1 MSEHDQI
8 EVITGNEVHSSIT
21 QPSKQAIDG
30 LNTLTDRLN
39 DPSISDLMPGG
50 LTGDQLVSDS
60 LRCRLQELG
69 GAIMDMIEDGFGIT
83 DILNGFEMPSLSE
96 LGEKLQ
102 QLNPMNLLEKL
113 GDISIEGITT
123 KVGELIEG
131 AMDMIGNIVSRTFE
145 QVERVIRGI
154 GDMFDEFGE
163 SIKNVGEYVSDV
175 VTGIIGGV
183 GEVLQD
189 ITKPIEDIIDTLLK
203 PCDKKTQSAGAA
215 EQQKLL
221 ENQQLFDTD
230 MEIMIGNQVGVNN
243 TAQTTGKFSQIIK
256 DTTHKVLN
264 NANQSELSFDA
275 DEKDTAGT
283 TDATKASKTENEE
296 RREAEARTVDG
307 AGDAMK
313 KDFTSLAVRE
323 KTSEDVEQTKIV
335 YAKETTQGELNGGV
349 FSEDECEEILKRFS
363 DRVGKVMMHLTKSL
377 KDLKTSEGFTTT
389 RIPDDLHKYSHVV
402 KEAVVVYYTNS
413 HISIAFMSDPATTA
427 DKFNNEMN
435 EQEKIDKWENIV
447 SDINTL
453 PPKNIDSLAKIVEL
467 TADQEVIRQVREC
480 DSLQAADDKDYESQ
494 WISDLIQF
502 EEINKYVQSGEKD
515 QIINPGIE
523 TSNVERITTGTPVYS
538 LIEGGSGNVV
548 EFNRSTT
555 MVNTINE

>member
-69 GAIMDMIEDGFGIT
+69 GAIMDMIEDGFGIA

-131 AMDMIGNIVSRTFE
+131 AVDMIGNIVSRTFE

-154 GDMFDEFGE
+154 GGMFDEFGE

-189 ITKPIEDIIDTLLK
+189 ITKPIEDIIDTLLT
-203 PCDKKTQSAGAA
+203 PCDNKTQSAGAA

-256 DTTHKVLN
+256 DTVVN
-264 NANQSELSFDA
+264 NVNQSKLSFDA
-275 DEKDTAGT
+275 DEKHIAGT
-283 TDATKASKTENEE
+283 TDATKANKAENEE
-296 RREAEARTVDG
+296 RHEAEARTVDESVG
-307 AGDAMK
+307 VMK
-313 KDFTSLAVRE
+313 KELTSKALRE

-377 KDLKTSEGFTTT
+377 KDLKTLEGFTTT
-389 RIPDDLHKYSHVV
+389 RIPDDLHKYSHVI
-402 KEAVVVYYTNS
+402 KDAVVVYYENDRMD
-413 HISIAFMSDPATTA
+413 IAMMSDPRMTA
-427 DKFNNEMN
+427 YHFNEKMDKK
-435 EQEKIDKWENIV
+435 EQIDSWENIV

-494 WISDLIQF
+494 WISDLFQF
-502 EEINKYVQSGEKD
+502 EEINKYVQSGKQED
-515 QIINPGIE
+515 IINPGVDN
-523 TSNVERITTGTPVYS
+523 NVVKRIVAGGAVYN
-538 LIEGGSGNVV
+538 LIKGGSGNVV
-548 EFNRSTT
+548 EFNKSADIINA
-555 MVNTINE
+555 VNEQK